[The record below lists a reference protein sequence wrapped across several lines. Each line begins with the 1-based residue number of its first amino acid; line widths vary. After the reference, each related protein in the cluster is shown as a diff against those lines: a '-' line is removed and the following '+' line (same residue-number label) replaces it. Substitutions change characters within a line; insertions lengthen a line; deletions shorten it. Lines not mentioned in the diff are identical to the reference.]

1 MAKKVMVL
9 AGGVSTEREVS
20 LVTGKGVAEALCGKG
35 YEVSEHDFRDGK
47 TLIRALSEEKPDA
60 VFNALHGNW
69 GEDGAVQGLLDVLQ
83 IPYTHSGMRAS
94 LLGMDKGLTRMIAYA
109 AGVKT
114 AEAEQKTFGDYK
126 REGTKI
132 ALPYVVKPVADG
144 SSVGVFIVQNS
155 EDEAGVWYDDEN
167 REVLIEKFI
176 EGKELTCAV
185 FDGRALAV
193 TELRPKEGF
202 YDYRSKYTA
211 GMTTHVLPAE
221 IPSEAEKQIRYY
233 AEQMHRA
240 LGCRMLSRSD
250 FRYNEKDGAVF
261 LEINTNPGMT
271 PLSLVPE
278 QAKFCGISYE
288 DLCARLVENAACRE
302 MKREENEK

>member
-1 MAKKVMVL
+1 MVL
-9 AGGVSTEREVS
+9 AGGVSAEREVS
-20 LVTGKGVAEALCGKG
+20 LVTGKGAAEALRRKG
-35 YEVSEHDFRDGK
+35 YEVSEYEFKDGQA
-47 TLIRALSEEKPDA
+47 LVRALSEEKPDA

-69 GEDGAVQGLLDVLQ
+69 GEDGEVQGVLDVMQ

-94 LLGMDKGLTRMIAYA
+94 LLGMDKSLTRMLAGT
-109 AGVKT
+109 AGVKI

-144 SSVGVFIVQNS
+144 SSVGVFIVKNS
-155 EDEAGVWYDDEN
+155 EDEAGVWYEDEDSAI
-167 REVLIEKFI
+167 LIEKFI
-176 EGKELTCAV
+176 DGKELTCAV

-221 IPSEAEKQIRYY
+221 IPTEAEKQIKYY
-233 AEQMHRA
+233 AERMHRV

-250 FRYNEKDGAVF
+250 FRYNEKDGVVF

-288 DLCARLVENAACRE
+288 DLCAQLVENAACRE
-302 MKREENEK
+302 MKRGEK